1 MPETLQ
7 TDDYISLRSLKDML
21 FNFFGFI
28 FKVLEFIITAVRKF
42 LSVFIFCCL
51 LGLVAGYLYY
61 LQSPRYFSTEMIV
74 QSNNLTRKTYYEIV
88 KNLNDLLS
96 SQSYSNFASQ
106 LKIDESLGNQVLH
119 VEVVGMNNEMLAKD
133 TVTKTGLPFKIVLK
147 STSNAKIDL
156 LQNGLLYYLN
166 NNAYIILTKE
176 GQKKIYLERL
186 QFIDKEQRKLDSLKD
201 NYNIALAALKTSS
214 SFYNNALNPAD
225 VYVHSSDLADQ
236 REKILKWLNNESE
249 GVLLID
255 GFKTKVNPQSLSWT
269 IPLLIGLGVGVLLGM
284 MLTSLLQIKKAINNG

>member
-28 FKVLEFIITAVRKF
+28 FKTFEFIVVAIRKF
-42 LSVFIFCCL
+42 ISVFIFCCL

-61 LQSPRYFSTEMIV
+61 LESPRYFSTEMMV
-74 QSNNLTRKTYYEIV
+74 QSNNLTRKAYYEIV

-106 LKIDESLGNQVLH
+106 LKIDESLGRQVLH
-119 VEVVGMNNEMLAKD
+119 IEVIGMNNEMLAND
-133 TVTKTGLPFKIVLK
+133 TLTKTNVPFKIGLK
-147 STSNAKIDL
+147 TSSNIKIDS

-166 NNAYIILTKE
+166 NNAYVVLTKE

-201 NYNIALAALKTSS
+201 NYNIALGAMKASS

-255 GFKTKVNPQSLSWT
+255 GFKTQVNPQSLSWT
-269 IPLLIGLGVGVLLGM
+269 VPLLVGLGVGVLLGM
-284 MLTSLLQIKKAINNG
+284 MFTSLLQIKKEINNS